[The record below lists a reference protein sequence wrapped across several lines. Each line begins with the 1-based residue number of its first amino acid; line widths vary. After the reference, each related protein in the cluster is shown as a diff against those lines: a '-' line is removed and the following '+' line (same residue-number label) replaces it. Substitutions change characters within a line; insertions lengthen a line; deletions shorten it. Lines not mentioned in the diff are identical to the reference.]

1 MSPFKVNFIY
11 HRPEPVEGR
20 IMDKR
25 PSTGSGLRLLA
36 ASLCLLIAACQRS
49 EETPAVNRETD
60 AGDALDKQAIAAGI
74 LPEHDNLDLAGRFE
88 TRSDLGTDK
97 FCAVGGGSG
106 QFNIGVLAVFG
117 PESKCEGQGKAGIE
131 GEKVRITLSGKKAC
145 SFDAE
150 FDGVELRIPGS
161 IEQGC
166 ASYCSPRASL
176 SGTSYFKVEQGDAN
190 ARRALGRDIEK
201 LCD

>member
-1 MSPFKVNFIY
+1 M
-11 HRPEPVEGR
+11 
-20 IMDKR
+20 KR
-25 PSTGSGLRLLA
+25 AGVLICGS
-36 ASLCLLIAACQRS
+36 LILAACQQS
-49 EETPAVNRETD
+49 EKIPAVNRETD

-74 LPEHDNLDLAGRFE
+74 LPEHGNLDLAGRFE

-97 FCAVGGGSG
+97 FCAVGKGSG
-106 QFNIGVLAVFG
+106 TFAIGVLAVFG
-117 PESKCEGQGKAGIE
+117 PESKCEGQGRAEIE
-131 GEKVRITLSGKKAC
+131 GEKVRVTLTGKKEC
-145 SFDAE
+145 TFDAE

-166 ASYCSPRASL
+166 ESYCSPRASL
-176 SGTSYFKVEQGDAN
+176 SGTSYYKVEQGDAN

>member
-1 MSPFKVNFIY
+1 MNPFKINFIY
-11 HRPEPVEGR
+11 RSPEPVEGR
-20 IMDKR
+20 LLIKR
-25 PSTGSGLRLLA
+25 ASTGSGLRLLA
-36 ASLCLLIAACQRS
+36 ASLCLLLAACQQS
-49 EETPAVNRETD
+49 DETIVVNRETD

-97 FCAVGGGSG
+97 FCAVGSGSG
-106 QFNIGVLAVFG
+106 NFEIGVLAVFG
-117 PESKCEGQGKAGIE
+117 PESKCEAQGKAEIE
-131 GEKVRITLSGKKAC
+131 GEKVRITLSGKKQCA
-145 SFDAE
+145 FDAE

-176 SGTSYFKVEQGDAN
+176 SGTSYFKVEQGDTN
-190 ARRALGRDIEK
+190 ARRALGRDIPK
-201 LCD
+201 LCG